1 MKLNYLTYSLLAFFS
16 IPVLAKNPPPIP
28 QPVPL
33 PVPQQMSPLVMES
46 KAIFTDV
53 VLFRY
58 TVFDTESY
66 FPCMRF
72 ETIDPVSNEILVTN
86 NYCEITLPFAD
97 NQTIDTRTETQSV
110 EYSDF
115 KFADNTFTF
124 KVYLVTSIPRAPS
137 FSLVCSLTLDSD
149 IMSEVSCNFI

>member
-1 MKLNYLTYSLLAFFS
+1 MKLNYLTYLLLAFFS
-16 IPVLAKNPPPIP
+16 IPVLAKT
-28 QPVPL
+28 PL
-33 PVPQQMSPLVMES
+33 PIPQQMSPLVMES
-46 KAIFTDV
+46 KAIFTGV

-124 KVYLVTSIPRAPS
+124 KVYLVTTIPRAPS